1 MKANKSEINDASRVG
16 HTGKSPGDDDGDDY
30 YDYYNE
36 LVGKGADYNNENDE
50 KDEVRKGGIASQ
62 QCSREYPFLNLFTT

>member
-1 MKANKSEINDASRVG
+1 MG
-16 HTGKSPGDDDGDDY
+16 QPGKSPGDDDDDY

-50 KDEVRKGGIASQ
+50 KDEVRKGGIVSQ
-62 QCSREYPFLNLFTT
+62 

>member
-1 MKANKSEINDASRVG
+1 MG

-36 LVGKGADYNNENDE
+36 LVGKGADYNNEKDD
-50 KDEVRKGGIASQ
+50 KDEVRKGGIVQVLWVNNAIVNTLS
-62 QCSREYPFLNLFTT
+62 ST